1 MVVKKVLSVALIA
14 ATMVSGVAVL
24 GGISDGNIFNTT
36 VSAASVNSSNRCAC
50 LQNCVQTGNKQYETV
65 LKVNATYRKFY
76 IWRKS
81 KTVKSIKS
89 TNEKAIS
96 IHKDENGRYIRS
108 NSADDFGYSV
118 VTVRYT
124 DDTIDIIKVTYDAIK
139 TNYNIDEGQS
149 KNYNYTGGKSD
160 VKSVKVINGAD
171 KISAIKSGVNYK
183 VTGKSVG
190 TGKVKVIYNN
200 GLVEIRTFNVIN
212 NVKCDML
219 YTYNQF
225 MNAGVVYYQG
235 KRFTYYSQSVL
246 PGYGLN
252 IPGRHVEGGYVSDKD
267 GYIVLASPNL
277 STYPRYSTIDTPFGR
292 KGKFYDFCPGG
303 SFDVYV
309 Q

>member
-1 MVVKKVLSVALIA
+1 MVAKKVLSVALIA
-14 ATMVSGVAVL
+14 ATMISGVAVL
-24 GGISDGNIFNTT
+24 DGISDGDIFSNT

-50 LQNCVQTGNKQYETV
+50 LQNCVKTGNKQYETV

-76 IWRKS
+76 IWRKA
-81 KTVKSIKS
+81 KTVKYIKS

-118 VTVRYT
+118 VTVKYT
-124 DDTIDIIKVTYDAIK
+124 DGTIDIIKVTYDAIK

-149 KNYNYTGGKSD
+149 KNYNYTGGKSN
-160 VKSVKVINGAD
+160 VKSVKIISGAD
-171 KISAIKSGVNYK
+171 KISAVKNGVNYK

-225 MNAGVVYYQG
+225 MNAGVVHYQG

-277 STYPRYSTIDTPFGR
+277 STYPRYSTINTPFGR

>member
-1 MVVKKVLSVALIA
+1 MVAKKVLSVALIA
-14 ATMVSGVAVL
+14 ATMISGVAVL
-24 GGISDGNIFNTT
+24 DGISDGDIFSNT

-50 LQNCVQTGNKQYETV
+50 LQNCVKTGNKQYETV

-76 IWRKS
+76 IWRKA
-81 KTVKSIKS
+81 KTVKYIKS
-89 TNEKAIS
+89 ANEKAIS
-96 IHKDENGRYIRS
+96 IHKDKNGRYIRS

-118 VTVRYT
+118 VTVKYT
-124 DDTIDIIKVTYDAIK
+124 DGTIDIIKVTYDAIK

-149 KNYNYTGGKSD
+149 KNYNYTGGRSG
-160 VKSVKVINGAD
+160 VKLVKIISGAD
-171 KISAIKSGVNYK
+171 KISAIKNGVNYK

-225 MNAGVVYYQG
+225 MNAGVVHYQG

-277 STYPRYSTIDTPFGR
+277 STYPRYSTINTPFGR

>member
-1 MVVKKVLSVALIA
+1 MVAKKVLSVALIA
-14 ATMVSGVAVL
+14 ATMFSGVAVL
-24 GGISDGNIFNTT
+24 DGISDGDIFSNT

-96 IHKDENGRYIRS
+96 IHKDDNGRYIRS

-118 VTVRYT
+118 VSVRYT
-124 DDTIDIIKVTYDAIK
+124 DGTIDIIKVTYDAIK